1 MEGILLDVLLLA
13 VVVLFAILG
22 ARKGMVLT
30 LCSLVAVLVA
40 VVGASLVSGALTPVL
55 AKQAA
60 PMLEGFIT
68 DNLEA
73 LVGSAQAAQAAQE
86 APSGFLWEVLKGLT
100 DQVDLPDLTA
110 ASAQVVSTLALLAAQ
125 AVLRPILFLIA
136 FVLILIIWFFL
147 SHALDLVAKLP
158 VLHTLNT
165 AGGVVFGA
173 VKGAILLTIAALLIQ
188 LFFPDLIPPAAVEG
202 SRILAA
208 LQKAPA
214 LF

>member
-1 MEGILLDVLLLA
+1 MEGILLDILLLA
-13 VVVLFAILG
+13 VVVLFAVLG

-73 LVGSAQAAQAAQE
+73 LVGSAQAVQD
-86 APSGFLWEVLKGLT
+86 APSGFLWEILRGLT

-136 FVLILIIWFFL
+136 FVLILIVWFFL

-173 VKGAILLTIAALLIQ
+173 VKGAILLAIAALLIQ
-188 LFFPDLIPPAAVEG
+188 LFFPDLIPPEAVEG